1 MDERK
6 NPLKNIKIVLRPASP
21 KLRRAVI
28 LLIVCA
34 ILATAAL
41 ILVNQRIRG
50 GTSELLDAAAE
61 LEGEITEMQ
70 DRIENA
76 GTPQVIEQIAKEELG
91 LVDPNTVI
99 INPDSQ

>member
-1 MDERK
+1 MAELK
-6 NPLKNIKIVLRPASP
+6 NPLRNVKIVLRPGSP
-21 KLRRAVI
+21 KLRLAII
-28 LLIVCA
+28 LLIVSA

-41 ILVNQRIRG
+41 VFVTQRIQG
-50 GTSELLDAAAE
+50 STAQLLEEAAE
-61 LEGEITEMQ
+61 LESEIDEMQ

-76 GTPQVIEQIAKEELG
+76 GTPQVIEEIAKEELG

>member
-1 MDERK
+1 MAELK
-6 NPLKNIKIVLRPASP
+6 NPLRNVKVVLRPGSP
-21 KLRRAVI
+21 KLRRALI

-41 ILVNQRIRG
+41 FLVNRRIRG
-50 GTSELLDAAAE
+50 GTSEILDAAAE
-61 LEGEITEMQ
+61 LESEIGEMQ

-76 GTPQVIEQIAKEELG
+76 GTPHVIEQIAKEELG
-91 LVDPNTVI
+91 MVNPDTVI